1 MAMTFEEKLR
11 NYSAEEIWQE
21 YCSFLD
27 LSLEEYMTIQKRL
40 LMEQIDLMA
49 HCSLG
54 QRFFRKGVPTSVEEF
69 RSMVPLTKFEDYA
82 DVLIPQKEEMLP
94 EKPVLW
100 LQTTWEGGDFPS
112 KRAPYTEAMLETYKT
127 NIIGAMLLSTSH
139 GRNTFSVRPGM
150 RVLYSLAPMPYATGM
165 FPDLIH
171 PEINLR
177 FMPSVREARKMSF
190 SQQMK
195 NGYKLAIKK
204 DMNLFFGM
212 SSVLYGATRSLD
224 MLTQNSGGHIRLKDL
239 LSFRPKMLYRLLTA
253 KYREKRDGTPIRP
266 KDLFHLQGFVCVGT
280 DTALYRD
287 ELEEAWGI
295 RPLEIAGGTEPTCMG
310 TETWSK
316 NGLVLFPDACFYEFI
331 PETELRREMADPNY
345 VPNTYL
351 MNELVAGQ
359 NYELVITVLHGGA
372 FLRYR
377 VGDVYRC
384 LRLRNASDRLDLPQ
398 FEYVDRI
405 PSVIDIAGFTRIT
418 QREIEKVIR
427 LSRLPIAHWFAVKE
441 YGEQNRSFLN
451 LYVELDMEDADAN
464 TIGCQLLRDHLAL
477 YFHSYDGDYSDLK
490 RLLNTDPLKITV
502 IKSGSMERYTTIT
515 GEQIPPVGAT
525 RETVL
530 EILRLQTANDS
541 EGGDRACR

>member
-1 MAMTFEEKLR
+1 M
-11 NYSAEEIWQE
+11 
-21 YCSFLD
+21 
-27 LSLEEYMTIQKRL
+27 
-40 LMEQIDLMA
+40 
-49 HCSLG
+49 
-54 QRFFRKGVPTSVEEF
+54 
-69 RSMVPLTKFEDYA
+69 
-82 DVLIPQKEEMLP
+82 
-94 EKPVLW
+94 
-100 LQTTWEGGDFPS
+100 
-112 KRAPYTEAMLETYKT
+112 
-127 NIIGAMLLSTSH
+127 
-139 GRNTFSVRPGM
+139 
-150 RVLYSLAPMPYATGM
+150 
-165 FPDLIH
+165 
-171 PEINLR
+171 
-177 FMPSVREARKMSF
+177 
-190 SQQMK
+190 
-195 NGYKLAIKK
+195 
-204 DMNLFFGM
+204 
-212 SSVLYGATRSLD
+212 
-224 MLTQNSGGHIRLKDL
+224 
-239 LSFRPKMLYRLLTA
+239 
-253 KYREKRDGTPIRP
+253 
-266 KDLFHLQGFVCVGT
+266 GT

>member
-1 MAMTFEEKLR
+1 
-11 NYSAEEIWQE
+11 
-21 YCSFLD
+21 
-27 LSLEEYMTIQKRL
+27 
-40 LMEQIDLMA
+40 
-49 HCSLG
+49 
-54 QRFFRKGVPTSVEEF
+54 
-69 RSMVPLTKFEDYA
+69 
-82 DVLIPQKEEMLP
+82 
-94 EKPVLW
+94 
-100 LQTTWEGGDFPS
+100 
-112 KRAPYTEAMLETYKT
+112 MLETYKT

-177 FMPSVREARKMSF
+177 FMPSVREAQKMSF

-195 NGYKLAIKK
+195 NGYKLAIQK

-490 RLLNTDPLKITV
+490 RLLDTDPLKITV
-502 IKSGSMERYTTIT
+502 IKSGSMERYTKIT